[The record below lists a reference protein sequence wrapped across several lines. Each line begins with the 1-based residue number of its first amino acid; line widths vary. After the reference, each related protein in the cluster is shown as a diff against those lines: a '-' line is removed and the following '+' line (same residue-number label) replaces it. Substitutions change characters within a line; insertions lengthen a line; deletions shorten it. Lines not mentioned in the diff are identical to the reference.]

1 MKRFRRGIL
10 LFHFAVVL
18 FTVAHLHE
26 VVKHP
31 LVTGLLDTY
40 SSFSY
45 TNRCFGFFSP
55 GVNDDLE
62 VHIKAYGTDT
72 TRVIPAYFP
81 GDNYIQRL
89 RVRTMFAH
97 FAENVEEST
106 MGLYSRGWG
115 LYIINQNPEVQRV
128 DILVQQNGIPS
139 MAAYREG
146 QRIVSSN
153 FYSTQIETIEE

>member
-1 MKRFRRGIL
+1 MKRFRRSIL
-10 LFHFAVVL
+10 VLHFSIVL

-26 VVKHP
+26 IFSHP

-40 SSFSY
+40 SCFSY

-62 VHIKAYGTDT
+62 VRLTAFGADT
-72 TRVIPAYFP
+72 TRQIPTYFP
-81 GDNYIQRL
+81 DDTYIQRL
-89 RVRTMFAH
+89 RVRTMYAH
-97 FAENVEEST
+97 FAENVDEAI

-115 LYIINQNPEVQRV
+115 LYAINQNTEIHRV

-146 QRIVSSN
+146 QRITSTN
-153 FYSTQIETIEE
+153 FYSTQIETTDD